1 MNALNRFSELYQ
13 SGKELVLLEWTYLAI
28 SVVSFLLAGV
38 FALFNQAL
46 GVGVLIIPLVAFIA
60 FSMNIVAW
68 ALVKFAVETMIP
80 DIKSKQFTSHSRRN
94 ALQTPKSS
102 KPTKTTERSIKHS
115 ASKSAKTTKSS
126 KSTKKST
133 SSTTR

>member
-13 SGKELVLLEWTYLAI
+13 SGKELVLLEWAYLAI

-80 DIKSKQFTSHSRRN
+80 DIKSKQSTSHSRRK
-94 ALQTPKSS
+94 APQTPKSS
-102 KPTKTTERSIKHS
+102 KPAKTTERSIKRS
-115 ASKSAKTTKSS
+115 TSKSVKTTKSS

>member
-80 DIKSKQFTSHSRRN
+80 DIKSKQSTFHSRRK
-94 ALQTPKSS
+94 APQTPKSS
-102 KPTKTTERSIKHS
+102 KPAKTTKRSIKRS

-126 KSTKKST
+126 KSKKQQCFS
-133 SSTTR
+133 

>member
-1 MNALNRFSELYQ
+1 MNVLDRFSELYQ
-13 SGKELVLLEWTYLAI
+13 SGKELVLLEWAYLII
-28 SVVSFLLAGV
+28 SVASFLLAGI

-80 DIKSKQFTSHSRRN
+80 DIKSKQATARPRSKTAQKSKTAKTSK
-94 ALQTPKSS
+94 TPKI
-102 KPTKTTERSIKHS
+102 T
-115 ASKSAKTTKSS
+115 AKSPKRTTTKSP
-126 KSTKKST
+126 KTKKST
-133 SSTTR
+133 AKKA

>member
-80 DIKSKQFTSHSRRN
+80 DIKSKQSTSHSRRK

-102 KPTKTTERSIKHS
+102 KPAKTTERSIKRS
-115 ASKSAKTTKSS
+115 TSKSVKTTKSS